1 MENDVGEIV
10 DLYIPRK
17 CSATN
22 RPLTAKDH
30 ASVQINI
37 GKVNED
43 GLYTGEFETV
53 AISGFVRGKGLAD
66 DALNRIVDSKGLLD
80 DIKKK

>member
-1 MENDVGEIV
+1 
-10 DLYIPRK
+10 
-17 CSATN
+17 
-22 RPLTAKDH
+22 
-30 ASVQINI
+30 VQINI

-66 DALNRIVDSKGLLD
+66 DALNRIVDTKGLLD